1 MVKELRVLDIIP
13 GTSVDGPGLRT
24 TIYFAGCCHH
34 CYGCHNPQSWDM
46 EGGTAMSVEEI
57 LEEIEDNGFNVTF
70 SGGDPLCQID
80 SLLPLAKEIHK
91 RGYSI
96 WLYTGY
102 TYEQISQSKMLRPI
116 LNFIDVVV
124 DGPFVMAQRDIHLRF
139 RGSAN
144 QRILRAHS
152 GEPWEE

>member
-1 MVKELRVLDIIP
+1 
-13 GTSVDGPGLRT
+13 
-24 TIYFAGCCHH
+24 
-34 CYGCHNPQSWDM
+34 
-46 EGGTAMSVEEI
+46 MSIEEI

-80 SLLPLAKEIHK
+80 SLFPLAREIHK

-102 TYEQISQSKMLRPI
+102 TFEQIAQSRMLRPI
-116 LNFIDVVV
+116 LEVVDVVV
-124 DGPFVMAQRDIHLRF
+124 DGPFILALRDIHLRF

-144 QRILRAHS
+144 QRILRAPS
-152 GEPWEE
+152 GEPWEG